1 MPKAYPLLPCEVAEP
16 WLLRLAPWQRRVIAW
31 TCITFVSSLFFLIPL
46 SYLCIPLL
54 AYCGAPASAAM
65 LAAVLISLSFVPVTE
80 WVAAR
85 RFCQV
90 LYDIFPVRHNVSPQ
104 RAAEFVHRWKVKDER
119 FILGM
124 HPHGVVPI
132 QAFLWAAYCD
142 QYMRTDEYGTVYGF
156 GGMASV
162 IFRFPVLRTIMGWLS
177 GVAATY
183 TSLKSGMTGA
193 VFARPPVGHNLYML
207 PGGLAEIFTAKPG
220 THTAVWKPRRGLCR
234 LALETGAR
242 LIPMYVFGG
251 NDFFHQA
258 ATGDSTIARLSRK
271 FGASVTF
278 FWGWCFLPVP
288 LVPPHGVSIVI
299 GDPLPSRRAAGEKP
313 TDAEIDALHKAYAD
327 ELNAAF
333 DAHKAAAGYPDA
345 TLKII

>member
-1 MPKAYPLLPCEVAEP
+1 M
-16 WLLRLAPWQRRVIAW
+16 
-31 TCITFVSSLFFLIPL
+31 
-46 SYLCIPLL
+46 
-54 AYCGAPASAAM
+54 
-65 LAAVLISLSFVPVTE
+65 
-80 WVAAR
+80 
-85 RFCQV
+85 
-90 LYDIFPVRHNVSPQ
+90 
-104 RAAEFVHRWKVKDER
+104 
-119 FILGM
+119 
-124 HPHGVVPI
+124 VPI
-132 QAFLWAAYCD
+132 QALLWAAYAD
-142 QYMRTDEYGTVYGF
+142 QVLRTGKRGTVYGF

-162 IFRFPVLRTIMGWLS
+162 VFRMPLLRTLMGWLTGMPASYALLKRNLTS
-177 GVAATY
+177 GSGATFGAARHP
-183 TSLKSGMTGA
+183 G
-193 VFARPPVGHNLYML
+193 RNCYML
-207 PGGLAEIFTAKPG
+207 PGGIAEIFTAAPG
-220 THTAVWKPRRGLCR
+220 GHTVVWKARRGLCR